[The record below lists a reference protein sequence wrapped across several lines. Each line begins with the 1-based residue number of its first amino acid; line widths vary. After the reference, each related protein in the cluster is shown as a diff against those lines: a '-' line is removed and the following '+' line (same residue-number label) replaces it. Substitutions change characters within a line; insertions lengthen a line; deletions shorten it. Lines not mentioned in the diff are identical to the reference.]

1 MRPYL
6 TPFTRILAL
15 LFVAGCASDTQDD
28 LIPIEPDPPALIT
41 YATHMRPIMSNS
53 CVSCHSD
60 PTTNGAPNALTTY
73 TQVRFAVENENLIQ
87 RMNNESAPMPPAGL
101 LPKTTRDLVQQWLD
115 DGFQE

>member
-6 TPFTRILAL
+6 APFIPMLAL
-15 LFVAGCASDTQDD
+15 LFVAGCASDTQED
-28 LIPIEPDPPALIT
+28 LIPIEPEPPALIS
-41 YATHMRPIMSNS
+41 YATHIRPVINNA

-60 PTTNGAPNALTTY
+60 PPINGAPNALTTY

-87 RMNNESAPMPPAGL
+87 RMNNESAPMPPSGL
-101 LPKTTRDLVQQWLD
+101 LPKATRDLVQQWID